1 MLKEIFSNRVQTKY
15 FDEENIPSY
24 EDIYSVLN
32 DTYNSIPSKQNLM
45 PYHAY
50 VLGPE
55 RKKEKEI
62 LYKISTRSQDSD
74 SNYTT
79 VKSNFQLFAPYVI
92 VFTQRTPAP
101 NEFVLDKVKKGH
113 AYKILHSDNAFDPGV
128 SSQSIL
134 EVGMFASL
142 LAGFCLEKNLAISF
156 TKCFPT
162 WYKKGKNEVVKN
174 IMWNKIPFI
183 KDPPH
188 LIMSVGNYKDH
199 WKKPGETKPDFHEV
213 VSFIK

>member
-1 MLKEIFSNRVQTKY
+1 MLKEIFLKRVQTKY
-15 FDEENIPSY
+15 FDEQKIPDR
-24 EDIYSVLN
+24 EIIYSVLK

-50 VLGPE
+50 ILGPE
-55 RKKEKEI
+55 CKKEKEI

-74 SNYTT
+74 SSYTT

-92 VFTQRTPAP
+92 IFTQRTPTP
-101 NEFVLDKVKKGH
+101 NEFVLDKIEKGH
-113 AYKILHSDNAFDPGV
+113 AYKILHSDNAFNPGV
-128 SSQSIL
+128 SSQSII
-134 EVGMFASL
+134 EIGMFASL

-156 TKCFPT
+156 TKCFPI
-162 WYKKGKNEVVKN
+162 WYKNKNNDIVRN
-174 IMWNKIPFI
+174 IMWNKLPFV

-188 LIMSVGNYKDH
+188 LIMSLGYYKDH
-199 WKKPGETKPDFHEV
+199 WNKPGETKPDFNEV